1 MPSPKGGIG
10 SVDPTA
16 LLSYCGVSG
25 ITRISRL
32 PNFQVGGVT
41 MDDQNQTQENRL
53 GLTKRET
60 NEESFHLEDFWRHQ
74 LERIKEVAESEQS
87 PKEGARGFDQ

>member
-1 MPSPKGGIG
+1 
-10 SVDPTA
+10 
-16 LLSYCGVSG
+16 
-25 ITRISRL
+25 
-32 PNFQVGGVT
+32 